1 MDNALLF
8 SYFVFMILMPALPL
22 LAGGD
27 YGYSLSL
34 GHGHFIPLS
43 LFYNTALALV
53 FSATIMWRRL
63 RWEPV
68 GGWLVDERVETRE
81 MRVVS
86 TTYYWRWTLG
96 GREYEASD
104 LMPALLC
111 APVSG
116 GRAHTLWV
124 DPGDPSRLL
133 PPSWRERL
141 AVYLLWAPV
150 VLSVGLG
157 NLGWRW
163 EPGMRLLSLM
173 VSHPFESML
182 AIGATAACVELWWS
196 RL

>member
-1 MDNALLF
+1 MDNLLF
-8 SYFVFMILMPALPL
+8 ILYVITTLMVVGVLPL
-22 LAGGD
+22 LEALGGASSGRGAACLVD
-27 YGYSLSL
+27 G
-34 GHGHFIPLS
+34 
-43 LFYNTALALV
+43 ALALV
-53 FSATIMWRRL
+53 LAATILWRRL

-86 TTYYWRWTLG
+86 ITYYWRWTLG
-96 GREYEASD
+96 GREYEGGD
-104 LMPALLC
+104 LIPALLD
-111 APVSG
+111 APRSR

-141 AVYLLWAPV
+141 AAYLLWAPV
-150 VLSVGLG
+150 ALSVGLG
-157 NLGWRW
+157 DLGWRW

-173 VSHPFESML
+173 VSHPLESML

>member
-1 MDNALLF
+1 MDNL
-8 SYFVFMILMPALPL
+8 L
-22 LAGGD
+22 LALYAVVTFTVMLLPSLELLGGGSAGTGGLYLAD
-27 YGYSLSL
+27 G
-34 GHGHFIPLS
+34 
-43 LFYNTALALV
+43 ALALV
-53 FSATIMWRRL
+53 LAATILWRRL

-68 GGWLVDERVETRE
+68 GGRFVGMHSDGGYNAP
-81 MRVVS
+81 

-124 DPGDPSRLL
+124 DPNDPSRLL

-141 AVYLLWAPV
+141 AAYLLWAPV
-150 VLSVGLG
+150 ALSVGLG
-157 NLGWRW
+157 DLGWRW

-173 VSHPFESML
+173 VSHPLESVL
-182 AIGATAACVELWWS
+182 VLGTTAACVELWWS

>member
-1 MDNALLF
+1 MDNLLF
-8 SYFVFMILMPALPL
+8 ILYVITTLMVVGVLPL
-22 LAGGD
+22 LEALGGASSGRGAACLVD
-27 YGYSLSL
+27 G
-34 GHGHFIPLS
+34 
-43 LFYNTALALV
+43 ALALV
-53 FSATIMWRRL
+53 LAATILWRRL

-68 GGWLVDERVETRE
+68 EGWLVDERVETRE

-104 LMPALLC
+104 LIPVFLD
-111 APVSG
+111 APRSR

-141 AVYLLWAPV
+141 AAYLLWAPV
-150 VLSVGLG
+150 ALFVGLG
-157 NLGWRW
+157 DLGWRW

-173 VSHPFESML
+173 VSHPLESLL

>member
-1 MDNALLF
+1 MDNLLF
-8 SYFVFMILMPALPL
+8 ILYVITTLMVVGVLPL
-22 LAGGD
+22 LEALGGASSGRGAACLVD
-27 YGYSLSL
+27 G
-34 GHGHFIPLS
+34 
-43 LFYNTALALV
+43 ALALV
-53 FSATIMWRRL
+53 LAATILWRRL

-86 TTYYWRWTLG
+86 TTYYWRWMLG
-96 GREYEASD
+96 GREYEGGD
-104 LMPALLC
+104 LMPAFLG
-111 APVSG
+111 APRSR

-150 VLSVGLG
+150 ALSVGLG
-157 NLGWRW
+157 DLGWRW

-173 VSHPFESML
+173 VSHPLESLL

>member
-1 MDNALLF
+1 MDNLLF
-8 SYFVFMILMPALPL
+8 ILYVITTLMVVGVLPL
-22 LAGGD
+22 LEALGGASSGRGAACLVD
-27 YGYSLSL
+27 G
-34 GHGHFIPLS
+34 
-43 LFYNTALALV
+43 ALALV
-53 FSATIMWRRL
+53 LAATILWRRL

-96 GREYEASD
+96 GREYEGGD

-111 APVSG
+111 APMSR

-141 AVYLLWAPV
+141 AAYLLWAPV
-150 VLSVGLG
+150 ALSVGLG
-157 NLGWRW
+157 DLGWRW

-173 VSHPFESML
+173 VSHPLESLL

>member
-1 MDNALLF
+1 MDNLLF
-8 SYFVFMILMPALPL
+8 ILYVITTLMVVGVLPL
-22 LAGGD
+22 LEALGGASSGRGAACLVD
-27 YGYSLSL
+27 G
-34 GHGHFIPLS
+34 
-43 LFYNTALALV
+43 ALALV
-53 FSATIMWRRL
+53 LAATILWRRL

-96 GREYEASD
+96 GREYEGGD

-111 APVSG
+111 APMSR

-157 NLGWRW
+157 NLGWQW

-173 VSHPFESML
+173 VSHPLESLL

>member
-1 MDNALLF
+1 MDNL
-8 SYFVFMILMPALPL
+8 L
-22 LAGGD
+22 LALYAVVTFTVMLLPSLELLGGGSAGTGGLYLAD
-27 YGYSLSL
+27 G
-34 GHGHFIPLS
+34 
-43 LFYNTALALV
+43 ALALV
-53 FSATIMWRRL
+53 LAATILWRRL

-104 LMPALLC
+104 LIPVFLD
-111 APVSG
+111 APRSR

-124 DPGDPSRLL
+124 DPSRLL

-173 VSHPFESML
+173 VSHPFESVL
-182 AIGATAACVELWWS
+182 ALGTTAACVELWWS

>member
-1 MDNALLF
+1 MARPGRGGL
-8 SYFVFMILMPALPL
+8 Y
-22 LAGGD
+22 LADG
-27 YGYSLSL
+27 
-34 GHGHFIPLS
+34 
-43 LFYNTALALV
+43 ALALV
-53 FSATIMWRRL
+53 LAATILWRRL

-96 GREYEASD
+96 GREYEGGD

-111 APVSG
+111 APMSR

-173 VSHPFESML
+173 VSHPLESML

>member
-1 MDNALLF
+1 MDNL
-8 SYFVFMILMPALPL
+8 L
-22 LAGGD
+22 LALYAVVTFTMMVLPSLELLGGGSAGTRALYLVD
-27 YGYSLSL
+27 G
-34 GHGHFIPLS
+34 
-43 LFYNTALALV
+43 ALALV
-53 FSATIMWRRL
+53 LAATILWRRL

-96 GREYEASD
+96 GREYEGGD
-104 LMPALLC
+104 LMPAFLD
-111 APVSG
+111 APRSR

-150 VLSVGLG
+150 ALSVGLG
-157 NLGWRW
+157 DLGWRW

-173 VSHPFESML
+173 VSHPLESLL

>member
-1 MDNALLF
+1 MDNLLF
-8 SYFVFMILMPALPL
+8 ILYVITTLMVVGVLPL
-22 LAGGD
+22 LEALGGGSSGRGAACLAD
-27 YGYSLSL
+27 G
-34 GHGHFIPLS
+34 
-43 LFYNTALALV
+43 ALALV
-53 FSATIMWRRL
+53 LAATILWRRL

-111 APVSG
+111 APMSR

-173 VSHPFESML
+173 VSHPLESML

>member
-1 MDNALLF
+1 MDNLLF
-8 SYFVFMILMPALPL
+8 ILYVITTLMVVGVLPL
-22 LAGGD
+22 LEALGGASSGRGAACLVD
-27 YGYSLSL
+27 G
-34 GHGHFIPLS
+34 
-43 LFYNTALALV
+43 ALALV
-53 FSATIMWRRL
+53 LAATILWRRL

-68 GGWLVDERVETRE
+68 GGRFVGMHSDGGYNAP
-81 MRVVS
+81 

-173 VSHPFESML
+173 VSHPLESVL
-182 AIGATAACVELWWS
+182 VLGTTAACVELWWS

>member
-1 MDNALLF
+1 MDNL
-8 SYFVFMILMPALPL
+8 L
-22 LAGGD
+22 LALYAVVTFTVMLLPSLELLGGGSAGTGGLYLAD
-27 YGYSLSL
+27 G
-34 GHGHFIPLS
+34 
-43 LFYNTALALV
+43 ALALV
-53 FSATIMWRRL
+53 LAATILWRRL

-86 TTYYWRWTLG
+86 TTYYWCWTLG
-96 GREYEASD
+96 GREYEGGD

-111 APVSG
+111 APMSR
-116 GRAHTLWV
+116 GRAHALWV
-124 DPGDPSRLL
+124 DPGAPSRLL

-173 VSHPFESML
+173 VSHPLESVL
-182 AIGATAACVELWWS
+182 VLGTTAACVELWWS

>member
-1 MDNALLF
+1 MDNL
-8 SYFVFMILMPALPL
+8 L
-22 LAGGD
+22 LALYAVVTFTVMLLPSLELLGGGSAGTGGLYLAD
-27 YGYSLSL
+27 G
-34 GHGHFIPLS
+34 
-43 LFYNTALALV
+43 ALALV
-53 FSATIMWRRL
+53 LAATILWRRL

-68 GGWLVDERVETRE
+68 EGWLVDERVETRE

-86 TTYYWRWTLG
+86 TTYYWCWTLG
-96 GREYEASD
+96 GREYEGGD

-111 APVSG
+111 APMSR

-124 DPGDPSRLL
+124 DPNDPSRLL

-141 AVYLLWAPV
+141 AAYLLWAPV
-150 VLSVGLG
+150 ALFVGLG
-157 NLGWRW
+157 DLGWRW

-173 VSHPFESML
+173 VSHPLESML

>member
-1 MDNALLF
+1 MDNLLF
-8 SYFVFMILMPALPL
+8 VLYVITTLMVVGVLPL
-22 LAGGD
+22 LEALGGASSGRGAACLVD
-27 YGYSLSL
+27 G
-34 GHGHFIPLS
+34 
-43 LFYNTALALV
+43 ALALV
-53 FSATIMWRRL
+53 LAATILWRRL

-124 DPGDPSRLL
+124 DPNDPSRLL

-141 AVYLLWAPV
+141 AAYLLWAPV
-150 VLSVGLG
+150 ALSVGLG
-157 NLGWRW
+157 DLGWRW

-173 VSHPFESML
+173 VSHPLESML
-182 AIGATAACVELWWS
+182 ALGATAACVELWWS